1 MLGFNGSFYNKRKIF
16 FFRFAFYKLF
26 LLIVESRID
35 IMTFERV
42 VVIDGKGHLMGRL
55 ASVVAKELLKGQ
67 AIVVVR
73 CEDLEMAG
81 PFYRNKLRYL
91 TFLRKRVM
99 TNPARGPFHLRAPS
113 RIFWRCVRGMLP
125 HKTARGAAAL
135 QRMQVYEGI
144 PSPYDRMKR
153 MVVPQAL
160 RVLRLRPDRKFTVL
174 GRLSSEVGW
183 KYYDVIKT
191 LEEKRKIKSKEY
203 YQHKKKALRLRKKA
217 QEAHSEQTK
226 KIYTTVT
233 QG

>member
-1 MLGFNGSFYNKRKIF
+1 
-16 FFRFAFYKLF
+16 
-26 LLIVESRID
+26 
-35 IMTFERV
+35 MTFEKL

-55 ASVVAKELLKGQ
+55 ASIVAKELLKGQ
-67 AIVVVR
+67 HIVVVR
-73 CEDLEMAG
+73 CEELNMAG

-99 TNPARGPFHLRAPS
+99 TNPVRGPFHLRAPS

-125 HKTARGAAAL
+125 HKTERGMAAL
-135 QRMQVYEGI
+135 QRMQAFEGI

-160 RVLRLRPDRKFTVL
+160 RILRLRQDRKFTVL

-183 KYYDVIKT
+183 KYNEVVNV
-191 LEEKRKIKSKEY
+191 LEKKRKVKSKAY
-203 YQHKKKALRLRKKA
+203 YQRKKTESNRRA
-217 QEAHSEQTK
+217 RAIKLKSDEIQ
-226 KIYTTVT
+226 KIYSGT

>member
-1 MLGFNGSFYNKRKIF
+1 
-16 FFRFAFYKLF
+16 
-26 LLIVESRID
+26 
-35 IMTFERV
+35 MTFEKL

-55 ASVVAKELLKGQ
+55 ASIVAKELLKGQ
-67 AIVVVR
+67 HIVVVR
-73 CEDLEMAG
+73 CEELNMAG

-99 TNPARGPFHLRAPS
+99 TNPVRGPFHLRAPS

-125 HKTARGAAAL
+125 HKTKRGMAAL
-135 QRMQVYEGI
+135 QRMQAFEGI

-160 RVLRLRPDRKFTVL
+160 RILRLRQDRKFTVL

-183 KYYDVIKT
+183 KYNEVVNV
-191 LEEKRKIKSKEY
+191 LEEKRKVKSKAY
-203 YQHKKKALRLRKKA
+203 YQRKKIESNRRA
-217 QEAHSEQTK
+217 RAIKLKSDEIQ
-226 KIYTTVT
+226 KIYSGT